1 MCRIERNTAGVG
13 VASKLCTEKAVNP
26 EIGALTQHQDAAL
39 ENAGALNK
47 AITLELAKQ
56 LAGIGADS
64 NLALLSGTF
73 APGDVSVATPRSVS
87 IDADSFSPSD
97 STGKGSSCDAEEPDL
112 GCIFSE
118 KLVVLDAAE
127 EEISSSVA
135 GVAQTFTG
143 TGGISAIDLIDLGSF
158 SVASVTGNVDLATIV
173 KGGSGDTTGAA
184 SGVATGSAGDASG
197 ISSTSAAAAVTN
209 DAGGNNSNSAVDVA
223 ATTAVEA
230 TTAEGCAVV
239 TTAITPVAP
248 SKQAACSTIVKTV
261 AADATSAVLAT
272 LTSATVGQVTSVGVN
287 IQSFTA
293 ILGGPPPPVVSSAGD
308 RPFSVNGNTF
318 TDAGAALSRSC
329 DTQHNAYANA
339 ANSRQLAGGTAQCDT
354 QSSGC

>member
-1 MCRIERNTAGVG
+1 M
-13 VASKLCTEKAVNP
+13 P
-26 EIGALTQHQDAAL
+26 
-39 ENAGALNK
+39 
-47 AITLELAKQ
+47 
-56 LAGIGADS
+56 
-64 NLALLSGTF
+64 
-73 APGDVSVATPRSVS
+73 PRRRSRL
-87 IDADSFSPSD
+87 P
-97 STGKGSSCDAEEPDL
+97 
-112 GCIFSE
+112 
-118 KLVVLDAAE
+118 
-127 EEISSSVA
+127 
-135 GVAQTFTG
+135 
-143 TGGISAIDLIDLGSF
+143 
-158 SVASVTGNVDLATIV
+158 VASVTGNVDLATIV
-173 KGGSGDTTGAA
+173 KGGSGYTTGAA

-209 DAGGNNSNSAVDVA
+209 DAGGNNSSSAVDVA

-272 LTSATVGQVTSVGVN
+272 LTSATVGQVTSAGVN
-287 IQSFTA
+287 IQSFTG

-339 ANSRQLAGGTAQCDT
+339 ANSRQLAGGTAQCET
-354 QSSGC
+354 QSSGCRATNTLKKRQNGSFGSCSDLSIIFAAGLNGRKQEAFAPSNEADFNHGSAQKIGIIADFICQRLGDSCRPMRM